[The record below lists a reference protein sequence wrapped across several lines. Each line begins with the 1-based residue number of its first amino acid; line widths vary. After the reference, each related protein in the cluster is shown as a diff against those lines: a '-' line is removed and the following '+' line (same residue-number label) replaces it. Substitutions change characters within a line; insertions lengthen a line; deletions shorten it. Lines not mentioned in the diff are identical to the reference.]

1 MRNPGG
7 SPALRRA
14 REWSIVAA
22 IALAYALVGYLGLI
36 SARERVG
43 GWPTLWLPSVVGLG
57 AVTLIGSRAAIG
69 VGLGALLLRLLDGSD
84 IGLVICSVAGNMAE
98 ALVGGA
104 ILRRR
109 FGLPHRRVR
118 HAETP
123 KLVLT
128 LALVTNIS
136 AALGIGFH
144 LWTGRTPLADIGL
157 FWWTWWAGNAGA
169 VITLMPLILLAQA
182 PDARWPRP
190 SRLQSAGFAGGIL
203 LSSAVAFLGKVTGPE
218 SGVRLSLA
226 LLPVVIVKWAALT
239 MGPFAVALGGAV
251 VSLICGFATNLGH
264 GPFATEDPAAS
275 FNACCAF
282 LLLVGTTNLWLSILA
297 AERRETQDLTER
309 ANQRLEQMVAQRTA
323 ELEERGRELQSFS
336 YAVSHDLRAPLR
348 GISGWIEA
356 LEEDCPGQ
364 LDDTGRAHLGRIQLE
379 VDRLGS
385 LIEGLLRLARIG
397 TTEIRRSRVDLSD
410 MAKRVILRL
419 RQTDPDRAGD
429 VQVEEGMSAWGDP
442 ALLDIALT
450 NLLENA
456 WKFSAKAEH
465 PSIQFRTAG
474 LHSRDQF
481 VVVDNGAGFDPS
493 NHRRLFIPFQRFHR
507 QSEFPGTGIGLT
519 TVQRI
524 IRRHGG
530 EIEVESRLG
539 RGTTVRFSIPAVAD
553 TPFQN
558 PPRP

>member
-1 MRNPGG
+1 
-7 SPALRRA
+7 
-14 REWSIVAA
+14 
-22 IALAYALVGYLGLI
+22 
-36 SARERVG
+36 
-43 GWPTLWLPSVVGLG
+43 
-57 AVTLIGSRAAIG
+57 
-69 VGLGALLLRLLDGSD
+69 
-84 IGLVICSVAGNMAE
+84 
-98 ALVGGA
+98 
-104 ILRRR
+104 
-109 FGLPHRRVR
+109 
-118 HAETP
+118 
-123 KLVLT
+123 
-128 LALVTNIS
+128 
-136 AALGIGFH
+136 
-144 LWTGRTPLADIGL
+144 
-157 FWWTWWAGNAGA
+157 
-169 VITLMPLILLAQA
+169 
-182 PDARWPRP
+182 
-190 SRLQSAGFAGGIL
+190 
-203 LSSAVAFLGKVTGPE
+203 
-218 SGVRLSLA
+218 
-226 LLPVVIVKWAALT
+226 
-239 MGPFAVALGGAV
+239 
-251 VSLICGFATNLGH
+251 
-264 GPFATEDPAAS
+264 
-275 FNACCAF
+275 
-282 LLLVGTTNLWLSILA
+282 
-297 AERRETQDLTER
+297 
-309 ANQRLEQMVAQRTA
+309 MVAQRTA

-442 ALLDIALT
+442 ALLEIALT